1 MCYLA
6 LNPIVCFANLARFRY
21 TKCYFFA
28 STNTIEM
35 ASIQRSLVNLEMLSD
50 DITSLSFEARNTAAH
65 IRLLNEVL
73 KELKGLNVLVPN
85 ETESSFHNAMTG
97 SIFENIFERKRMV
110 AVYIK
115 LIGYVLTAWEAT
127 SKANAILLD
136 NFDASADK
144 RLELLQVKAIK
155 AKSQLKTVAT
165 AMGQSDY
172 EKFTRTLGLETQ
184 EWQWD
189 TLRARF

>member
-1 MCYLA
+1 
-6 LNPIVCFANLARFRY
+6 
-21 TKCYFFA
+21 
-28 STNTIEM
+28 M
-35 ASIQRSLVNLEMLSD
+35 ASLQRSLVNLEMLSD
-50 DITSLSFEARNTAAH
+50 DITSLSYEALNTAAH

-73 KELKGLNVLVPN
+73 KELNDLDALMSH
-85 ETESSFHNAMTG
+85 ETESSFHNAITG

-115 LIGYVLTAWEAT
+115 LIGYVVTAWEAT

-172 EKFTRTLGLETQ
+172 EKFTRTLGLITQ

-189 TLRARF
+189 TLRARFQPSAKVK

>member
-1 MCYLA
+1 
-6 LNPIVCFANLARFRY
+6 
-21 TKCYFFA
+21 
-28 STNTIEM
+28 M
-35 ASIQRSLVNLEMLSD
+35 ASLQRSLVNLEMLCD
-50 DITSLSFEARNTAAH
+50 DINALSTDALNTASH
-65 IRLLNEVL
+65 IRLLYEVL
-73 KELKGLNVLVPN
+73 KELKSAEALISH
-85 ETESSFHNAMTG
+85 ETEASFQNAVKG
-97 SIFENIFERKRMV
+97 SIFENIFERKRMI

-115 LIGYVLTAWEAT
+115 LIGYVVTAWEAT
-127 SKANAILLD
+127 AKANAILIE
-136 NFDASADK
+136 NFDESADK

-172 EKFTRTLGLETQ
+172 DKFSRALGLKTQ

>member
-1 MCYLA
+1 MA
-6 LNPIVCFANLARFRY
+6 TPFR
-21 TKCYFFA
+21 
-28 STNTIEM
+28 
-35 ASIQRSLVNLEMLSD
+35 
-50 DITSLSFEARNTAAH
+50 
-65 IRLLNEVL
+65 
-73 KELKGLNVLVPN
+73 
-85 ETESSFHNAMTG
+85 